1 MRDRMCLLRPL
12 VTHSHTLTNTRTDA
26 RATAHALSHI
36 HTGKQELPIQRQPS
50 HKLTYRPPRRAL
62 THMHKSTGKSHSKA
76 SAHESRRD
84 MSDAQRLKADGWD

>member
-1 MRDRMCLLRPL
+1 VRVRDRMCLLRPL

-50 HKLTYRPPRRAL
+50 HKLT
-62 THMHKSTGKSHSKA
+62 
-76 SAHESRRD
+76 
-84 MSDAQRLKADGWD
+84 